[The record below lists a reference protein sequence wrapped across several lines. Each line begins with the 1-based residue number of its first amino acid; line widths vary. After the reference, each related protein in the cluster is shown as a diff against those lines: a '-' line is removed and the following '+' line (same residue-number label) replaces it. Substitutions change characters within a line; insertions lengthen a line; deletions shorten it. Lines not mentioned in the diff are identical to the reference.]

1 MSKGFR
7 QEHVISERKNMNMIW
22 LVVYLPL
29 WKIWKSVGMMTF
41 PTEWKVI
48 KFMFQTNQIIYRQKN
63 ARSQECFQSLSLTVL
78 WFPNPSGCHP
88 QIRGAT
94 TNASGTGP
102 WWTQTINSIPVA
114 MPKKKRFPDM
124 SNTSG
129 ASYKFEERVLDWVDD
144 ISWSFAPNAAASGP
158 RRIGRKCRP
167 GMEPTYFP
175 HPNIQIKG
183 LMGS

>member
-1 MSKGFR
+1 MWVNIQTSWTIYGIRTKIVMIKPAMSKGFR

-41 PTEWKVI
+41 PIEWKVI

-63 ARSQECFQSLSLTVL
+63 TRSQECSQSLSLTVL

-114 MPKKKRFPDM
+114 MPKKKTVSRYVQYFR
-124 SNTSG
+124 G
-129 ASYKFEERVLDWVDD
+129 FIQVW
-144 ISWSFAPNAAASGP
+144 
-158 RRIGRKCRP
+158 RKGFGLGWWYQLEFRP
-167 GMEPTYFP
+167 KCSCKWTT
-175 HPNIQIKG
+175 
-183 LMGS
+183 

>member
-1 MSKGFR
+1 MGSWQSVCSTSGLFTHKIELFWGWMWVNIQTSWNIYGIRTKIVTIKPAMSKGFR
-7 QEHVISERKNMNMIW
+7 QEHVISERKNTNMIW

-48 KFMFQTNQIIYRQKN
+48 KFHGSKPT
-63 ARSQECFQSLSLTVL
+63 RSQECSQSLSLTVL

-102 WWTQTINSIPVA
+102 WWT
-114 MPKKKRFPDM
+114 
-124 SNTSG
+124 
-129 ASYKFEERVLDWVDD
+129 
-144 ISWSFAPNAAASGP
+144 
-158 RRIGRKCRP
+158 
-167 GMEPTYFP
+167 
-175 HPNIQIKG
+175 
-183 LMGS
+183 